1 MINIGL
7 EDNNRREVTRVL
19 NNLLSDEYL
28 LLTKTK
34 NYHWNVTGP
43 HFHDLHALF
52 GYQYAKLDVL
62 IDQGA
67 ERVRALG
74 GNAFGTMTEF
84 LRCTRLQERPG
95 VHPGELTMVED
106 LYDDHQIL
114 LRSLRGSLAGNASL
128 RCDIGTTE
136 LLTTAIQEHEK
147 MASMLQSALAKHD
160 QLEKWLKAQEAV
172 QRQIGTHEVV
182 AAGSAARSLQERS
195 TQT

>member
-7 EDNNRREVTRVL
+7 EDSHRREVTRIL

-28 LLTKTK
+28 LSTKTN
-34 NYHWNVTGP
+34 NYRWNVTGP

-52 GYQYAKLDVL
+52 GDQYAKLDVL
-62 IDQGA
+62 IAQVA
-67 ERVRALG
+67 ERIRALG

-128 RCDIGTTE
+128 RRDIGTTE
-136 LLTTAIQEHEK
+136 LFTGATQEHEK
-147 MASMLQSALAKHD
+147 MASILQSALEKHE

-172 QRQIGTHEVV
+172 KRQIGTHEVV

-195 TQT
+195 TRT

>member
-1 MINIGL
+1 MLNIGL

-28 LLTKTK
+28 LSTKTK

-52 GYQYAKLDVL
+52 GRQYANLDVL
-62 IDQGA
+62 IDQVA
-67 ERVRALG
+67 ERVPALG

-95 VHPGELTMVED
+95 VHPSELAMAED
-106 LYDDHQIL
+106 LYNDHQIL

-128 RCDIGTTE
+128 RNDIGTTE
-136 LLTTAIQEHEK
+136 LLTRAIEEHEK
-147 MASMLQSALAKHD
+147 MASMLQSVLRKHD
-160 QLEKWLKAQEAV
+160 QLKEWLKAQEAI
-172 QRQIGTHEVV
+172 QREIGIEVL
-182 AAGSAARSLQERS
+182 APAGSA
-195 TQT
+195 T

>member
-1 MINIGL
+1 MTNIALHSNG
-7 EDNNRREVTRVL
+7 REVTRVL

-34 NYHWNVTGP
+34 NYHWNVTRP
-43 HFHDLHALF
+43 QFPDLHALF
-52 GYQYAKLDVL
+52 GTQYAQLDVL
-62 IDQGA
+62 IDRVA

-95 VHPGELTMVED
+95 VHPSEMTMDED

-128 RCDIGTTE
+128 RNDTGTTE
-136 LLTTAIQEHEK
+136 LLTNTILHHEK
-147 MASMLQSALAKHD
+147 MASMLQSVLRKHD
-160 QLEKWLKAQEAV
+160 QLKEWLKAQDAIQKESG
-172 QRQIGTHEVV
+172 IEVLAPV
-182 AAGSAARSLQERS
+182 GSAP
-195 TQT
+195 

>member
-7 EDNNRREVTRVL
+7 EDSNRREVTRVL

-28 LLTKTK
+28 LSTKTK

-43 HFHDLHALF
+43 HFHDLHTLF

-62 IDQGA
+62 VDQVG

-95 VHPGELTMVED
+95 VHPSELTMVED

-128 RCDIGTTE
+128 RSDIGTTE
-136 LLTTAIQEHEK
+136 LFTTAIQEHEK
-147 MASMLQSALAKHD
+147 MAWMLQSVLGKHD
-160 QLEKWLKAQEAV
+160 QLKEWLKAQEAI
-172 QRQIGTHEVV
+172 QREMGIHEVV
-182 AAGSAARSLQERS
+182 AAGSAA
-195 TQT
+195 T

>member
-1 MINIGL
+1 MINIEL
-7 EDNNRREVTRVL
+7 EHSIRREVTRVL

-28 LLTKTK
+28 LSTKTK

-43 HFHDLHALF
+43 RFHDLRALF
-52 GYQYAKLDVL
+52 GNQCVQLDVL
-62 IDQGA
+62 IDRVP

-95 VHPGELTMVED
+95 VHPSELTMVED

-128 RCDIGTTE
+128 RNDTGTTE
-136 LLTTAIQEHEK
+136 LLINAIQEHEK
-147 MASMLQSALAKHD
+147 MASMLQSVLGKHD
-160 QLEKWLKAQEAV
+160 QLTEWLKAQDAI
-172 QRQIGTHEVV
+172 QRESGIEIM
-182 AAGSAARSLQERS
+182 APASSA
-195 TQT
+195 T

>member
-7 EDNNRREVTRVL
+7 EDSNRREVTRVL

-28 LLTKTK
+28 LSTKTK

-52 GYQYAKLDVL
+52 GGQYAELEVL
-62 IDQGA
+62 IDQIA

-95 VHPGELTMVED
+95 VHPSELTMAED
-106 LYDDHQIL
+106 LYDDHKIL
-114 LRSLRGSLAGNASL
+114 LRSIRGFLAGNASL
-128 RCDIGTTE
+128 RSDIGTTE
-136 LLTTAIQEHEK
+136 LLTGAIQKHEK
-147 MASMLQSALAKHD
+147 MASMLQSVLGKHD
-160 QLEKWLKAQEAV
+160 QLKKWLKAQEDI
-172 QRQIGTHEVV
+172 QREIGIEVL
-182 AAGSAARSLQERS
+182 APAGSA
-195 TQT
+195 T